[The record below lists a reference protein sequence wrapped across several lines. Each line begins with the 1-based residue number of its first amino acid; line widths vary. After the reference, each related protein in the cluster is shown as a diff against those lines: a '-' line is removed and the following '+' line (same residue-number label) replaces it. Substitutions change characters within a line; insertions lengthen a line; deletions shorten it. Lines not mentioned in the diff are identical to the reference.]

1 LIFFIYG
8 IPHKKTYNA
17 NGSGARRKPALWVD
31 CTARKEQHF
40 FSPETAL
47 GITNLNALAGRH
59 LVAVRY
65 ALYAFLKAKMA

>member
-1 LIFFIYG
+1 MVYG

-31 CTARKEQHF
+31 CTARKGQQF
-40 FSPETAL
+40 FSWKVLL
-47 GITNLNALAGRH
+47 GITNLDALAGHH

-65 ALYAFLKAKMA
+65 APYAFLKAKMA